1 MKKLAI
7 LAISCLFFSV
17 TAYAAIDV
25 HTFDSAEQEEQFKSL
40 SNTLRCPKCQNNTI
54 ADSNAGL
61 AQDLRQK
68 VYEMTKEG
76 KSEQQIIDYMV
87 ARYGNFVTY
96 DPPMTLATSIL
107 WLGPFSVLALG
118 AGFIVIRSRN
128 NSKKRKNP
136 ASDEWDKDQEE
147 RLNSL
152 LSDSDESATSQQDL
166 DTKQV
171 KK

>member
-1 MKKLAI
+1 MKKIAI
-7 LAISCLFFSV
+7 LIISCLFFTV

-25 HTFDSAEQEEQFKSL
+25 HTFDSVEQEEQFQSL
-40 SNTLRCPKCQNNTI
+40 SSKLRCPKCQNNTI

-107 WLGPFSVLALG
+107 WFGPLSVLVLG
-118 AGFIVIRSRN
+118 VGFIIVRSRN
-128 NSKKRKNP
+128 NAKKITEST
-136 ASDEWDKDQEE
+136 SDEWDQEQE
-147 RLNSL
+147 SRLKSL
-152 LSDSDESATSQQDL
+152 LSDSDENTASQQNS